1 MSPPAWTEEVLA
13 FARAVYLHVSADG
26 RILDAIGDTRTR
38 LGLPREALIGR
49 PLAAFDDPG
58 IRLGASLAG
67 RLALGEPRPGQ
78 PQTFE
83 TDACRVYPLADGNLA
98 IRLSDEP
105 RGDQGLFRRLVDR
118 LPIMV
123 AYVDPDGCFRLNN
136 QAYQDFIGLD
146 RDALYGR
153 PVASVLDEASYAK
166 VEARFRRA
174 LAGEEVTYEDRLTLA
189 DGRTCYFK
197 VHYVP
202 DFLDGEVAGFYAIIQ
217 DISEYGAMIQLLRDV
232 HTGVNRTDVGP
243 REIIGRLLEDAL
255 TYLAMDIGLV
265 SRIEGERYTVW
276 WAASRDAEIA
286 PGTTFALGDTYCRR
300 MLDEADVF
308 HTIRAGEDPRISG
321 HPCYRQFGLE
331 SYIGIPLRLEGQ
343 VWGTLNFSSPRPRP
357 RAFSEIEEELL
368 RLIAGAVERVIAH
381 EVEIER
387 MRDERDRMADRA
399 MTDPLT
405 GLPNRAGLDRHFQ
418 RLLGARAEGA
428 PPFSLAVLD
437 VDHFKT
443 INDTHGHDVGDRV
456 LVWLGERLAQCL
468 RDDDLVA
475 RTGGEEFVIVMPE
488 ARAQQ
493 AREVIERVRAHV
505 RQGRVPVADGQAI
518 AVTVSAGLGEHR
530 PGEAFGEL
538 FRRADTALYAAKRAG
553 RDRTHLAGP
562 DA

>member
-1 MSPPAWTEEVLA
+1 MSSQSWREEVLA
-13 FARAVYLHVSADG
+13 LSPSTYLYVSPDG
-26 RILDAIGDTRTR
+26 RILDATGDTRAR

-58 IRLGASLAG
+58 LRLGASLAE
-67 RLALGEPRPGQ
+67 RLALWEPRPQQ
-78 PQTFE
+78 PHTFE
-83 TDACRVYPLADGNLA
+83 TDACRVYPLTDGNVA
-98 IRLSDEP
+98 IRLSADA
-105 RGDQGLFRRLVDR
+105 RGHRGILRRLVNR

-166 VEARFRRA
+166 VAPRFRLA
-174 LAGEEVTYEDRLTLA
+174 LAGEEVAYEDRLTLA
-189 DGRTCYFK
+189 DGRTYYFK
-197 VHYVP
+197 VNYVP
-202 DFLDGEVAGFYAIIQ
+202 DFLDGEVVGFFAIIQ

-232 HTGVNRTDVGP
+232 HTGVNRSDVGSQ
-243 REIIGRLLEDAL
+243 EIIGQLLEDAL
-255 TYLAMDIGLV
+255 SYLSLDIGLV

-286 PGTTFALGDTYCRR
+286 PGTTFALGDTYCRL

-308 HTIRAGEDPRISG
+308 HTTRAGEDPRVNG

-368 RLIAGAVERVIAH
+368 RLIANAVERVIVH
-381 EVEIER
+381 ETEILR
-387 MRDERDRMADRA
+387 MRNERDRMADRA
-399 MTDPLT
+399 MTDHLT
-405 GLPNRAGLDRHFQ
+405 GLPNRAGLEQHIDRLMQ
-418 RLLGARAEGA
+418 ARESGA

-437 VDHFKT
+437 IDHFKA
-443 INDTHGHDVGDRV
+443 INDTYGHDIGDRV

-468 RDDDLVA
+468 RDGDFVA

-493 AREVIERVRAHV
+493 AREVVERVRANIGK
-505 RQGRVPVADGQAI
+505 GRVPVDDGQAI
-518 AVTVSAGLGEHR
+518 TVTVSAGLGEQR

-538 FRRADTALYAAKRAG
+538 FRRVDTALYAAKHAG
-553 RDRTHLAGP
+553 RDQTHLAGP